1 MEQNTKTT
9 QFDEKYMRLALAEA
23 QLAKQRDEV
32 PIGCVIVKDNC
43 VIARAHNLKETVQ
56 MASAHAEVLAID
68 MASKQLGSWR
78 LTGCDLY
85 VTIEPCAMC
94 AGLIYQARIRRLIY
108 GSADPK
114 GGACGTAMNVLENS
128 YINHKVE
135 VIAGVLRDECAAVM
149 QQFFRNKR

>member
-1 MEQNTKTT
+1 MEQIIKMA
-9 QFDEKYMRLALAEA
+9 QLDENYMKLALAEA
-23 QLAKQRDEV
+23 QLARQRDEV
-32 PIGCVIVKDNC
+32 PIGCVIVKDNN

-78 LTGCDLY
+78 LTDCDLY

-114 GGACGTAMNVLENS
+114 GGACGTAMNVLQNS
-128 YINHKVE
+128 YINHKVA
-135 VIAGVLRDECAAVM
+135 VTAGVLRDECATIM
-149 QQFFRNKR
+149 QQFFRAKR

>member
-1 MEQNTKTT
+1 MER
-9 QFDEKYMRLALAEA
+9 ERHYMQLALAEA
-23 QLAKQRDEV
+23 ALAERRDEV
-32 PIGCVIVKDNC
+32 PIGCVIVKDDQ

-68 MASKQLGSWR
+68 RASHQLASWR

-108 GSADPK
+108 GAADPR
-114 GGACGTAMNVLENS
+114 GGACGSALNVLENPF
-128 YINHKVE
+128 INHRVE
-135 VIAGVLRDECAAVM
+135 VVAGVLEARCRALM
-149 QQFFRNKR
+149 QQFFRRKR